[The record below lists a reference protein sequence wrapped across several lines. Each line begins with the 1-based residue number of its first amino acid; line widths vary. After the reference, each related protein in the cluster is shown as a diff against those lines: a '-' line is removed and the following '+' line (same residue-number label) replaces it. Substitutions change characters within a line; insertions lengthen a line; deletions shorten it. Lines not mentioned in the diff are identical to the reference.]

1 MSPTLQSILGPET
14 LAAFETPGPVLRGLP
29 AAAYTSEAFFALEN
43 ERLFSESWVFA
54 GFAHELPGRGDAAP
68 VTVAGRPMLLVRCA
82 DHEVRAFHPP
92 CFGRRDPGP
101 APAGFDREQHGPVPA
116 KVETW
121 YDWIFINLNGNGPP
135 FEEFVARLLR
145 RLDGLDLASMQH
157 LVTIDLGEVA
167 ANWKLLIENFFEPH
181 HGQLAHAATA
191 SQPLADRYMANDPGC
206 SGCATDVSGEAKR
219 TDTLSADSR
228 YLTLFPNFVFGL
240 PLPDRI
246 DVHLNMPL
254 APDRTL
260 QRRAIYSLGPD
271 PSLAERKE
279 QLVALRRE
287 AYLEARIV
295 SEWLQQERGSDAAAE
310 GGVLSPVWED
320 TVRSF
325 QELVVS
331 RLR

>member
-68 VTVAGRPMLLVRCA
+68 VTVAGRPMLLGRCA
-82 DHEVRAFHPP
+82 DHEVRAFHPRY
-92 CFGRRDPGP
+92 FGGRDASA

-191 SQPLADRYMANDPGC
+191 SQPLADRYIANDPGC
-206 SGCATDVSGEAKR
+206 PGCRRRHLRRGEANR
-219 TDTLSADSR
+219 RSVGR
-228 YLTLFPNFVFGL
+228 L
-240 PLPDRI
+240 PLSHAVPEFCVRAPPPGSDRRAPQHASGAGPYPPAPRDLQPRSRPGSGRTEGAARSAPARGVSRSPDRLR
-246 DVHLNMPL
+246 V
-254 APDRTL
+254 APARNAVPMQRPRAACSLLCGRT
-260 QRRAIYSLGPD
+260 PC
-271 PSLAERKE
+271 
-279 QLVALRRE
+279 
-287 AYLEARIV
+287 
-295 SEWLQQERGSDAAAE
+295 AASRN
-310 GGVLSPVWED
+310 LS
-320 TVRSF
+320 
-325 QELVVS
+325 
-331 RLR
+331 